1 MNDKQLVTAAVDAL
15 LVNRDPL
22 AVDRYFGPGFT
33 EHGPLAG
40 GGTEGLREWV
50 SSLPPAYQYERFRVL
65 AQDDLVAVHGR
76 YRGLGDAPLIAF
88 DLYRVSA
95 GRVVEH
101 WAGMQPETRQTAS
114 GHTMVDGPTEIT
126 EPAATDTTRNI
137 VEGAVQAVLIEGDFT
152 QLARY
157 WNGDA
162 YIQHNP
168 RIPDTVSGLAA
179 AFAALAAAGESIVV
193 TRRHRTVAEGEF
205 AVTQSEGTDGE
216 TPVAFYDLFRVEKG
230 FIAEHWDV
238 VSPIPPDPPHANGP
252 F

>member
-33 EHGPLAG
+33 EHGPFAG
-40 GGTEGLREWV
+40 DGTEGLRERV

-76 YRGLGDAPLIAF
+76 YQGLGDAPLIAF

-216 TPVAFYDLFRVEKG
+216 TPAAFYDLFRVEKG

-238 VSPIPPDPPHANGP
+238 VSPIPSDPPHANGP